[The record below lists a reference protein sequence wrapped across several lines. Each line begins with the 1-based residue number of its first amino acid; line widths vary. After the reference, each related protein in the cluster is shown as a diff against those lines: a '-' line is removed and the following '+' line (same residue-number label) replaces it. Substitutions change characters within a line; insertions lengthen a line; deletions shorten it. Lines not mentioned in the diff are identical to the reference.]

1 MATILL
7 VIIFISYISLGI
19 PDSLFGAAWPAIY
32 SEFGL
37 PVSYANF
44 ITVIHSIGT
53 IASSLLSATIIKKL
67 GTAKVT
73 FLSTLLTSAALLGF
87 SLSDNMLWLCLSAVP
102 LGFGAG
108 SIDTALNNY
117 VAINYNATQM
127 SFLHSSYG
135 VGVTISPYLM
145 SLAIGD
151 GNWKDG
157 YKTMFLIQFS
167 IAMLVLLTLPV
178 WKKVKEKEGKPEVK
192 QKSISIPKAISMPK
206 VKPTLLIFVF
216 SVAIEAICL
225 IWGSTYLV
233 EARGVTEEKGAE
245 CITFYFLGMTLGRIL
260 SGFLSK
266 KLSSKQI
273 IILGECVTFIAVTLI
288 ILPLNLTFATIGL
301 FMIGLGNGPLFPN
314 MTHLAPIHFGEEL
327 SQSLIGLQMAVSSVS
342 VLLSPILF
350 GQIAEHMGTYLFPHM
365 LMVMLVITML
375 STWKLFGKSKAH
387 ESPQCIS

>member
-1 MATILL
+1 MATVLM

-32 SEFGL
+32 GEMSL

-44 ITVIHSIGT
+44 ITVIHATGT
-53 IASSLLSATIIKKL
+53 IVSSLSSAAVIKRL

-73 FLSTLLTSAALLGF
+73 FLSALTTSLALLAF

-102 LGFGAG
+102 LGLGAG

-127 SFLHSSYG
+127 SFLHTSYG

-151 GNWKDG
+151 GNWRDG
-157 YKTMFLIQFS
+157 YRTMFIIQIS
-167 IAMLVLLTLPV
+167 IALLVLVTLPV
-178 WKKVKEKEGKPEVK
+178 WKKVKEQKAEPEVV
-192 QKSISIPKAISMPK
+192 QKTISIPKALKIK
-206 VKPTLLIFVF
+206 RVKPTLMMFVF
-216 SVAIEAICL
+216 SVAIEVICL
-225 IWGSTYLV
+225 VYGSTYLV
-233 EARGVTEEKGAE
+233 EARGVTEEQGAE
-245 CITFYFLGMTLGRIL
+245 CITFYFLGMTLGRFI
-260 SGFLSK
+260 SGLLSK

-273 IILGECVTFIAVTLI
+273 IIIGECITFVAITLLL
-288 ILPLNLTFATIGL
+288 LPLNMTVATIGL

-314 MTHLAPIHFGEEL
+314 LTHLMPIHFGKDL

-350 GQIAEHMGTYLFPHM
+350 GQIAEHLGAGLFPAVLMIM
-365 LMVMLVITML
+365 LLITGA
-375 STWKLFGKSKAH
+375 STARLFYTKTKSKQ
-387 ESPQCIS
+387 EV

>member
-1 MATILL
+1 MATVLM

-32 SEFGL
+32 GEMSL

-44 ITVIHSIGT
+44 ITVIHATGT
-53 IASSLLSATIIKKL
+53 IVSSLSSAAVIKRL

-73 FLSTLLTSAALLGF
+73 FLSALTTSLALLAF

-102 LGFGAG
+102 LGLGAG

-127 SFLHSSYG
+127 SFLHTSYG

-151 GNWKDG
+151 GNWRDG
-157 YKTMFLIQFS
+157 YRTMFLIQIS
-167 IAMLVLLTLPV
+167 IALLVLITLPV
-178 WKKVKEKEGKPEVK
+178 WKKVKDQKAEPEVV
-192 QKSISIPKAISMPK
+192 QKTISIPKALKIK
-206 VKPTLLIFVF
+206 RVKPTLMMFVF

-225 IWGSTYLV
+225 VYGSTYLV
-233 EARGVTEEKGAE
+233 EARGVTEEQGAE
-245 CITFYFLGMTLGRIL
+245 CITFYFLGMTLGRFI
-260 SGFLSK
+260 SGLLSK

-273 IILGECVTFIAVTLI
+273 IIIGECITFVAITLLL
-288 ILPLNLTFATIGL
+288 LPLNMTVATIGL

-314 MTHLAPIHFGEEL
+314 LTHLMPIHFGKDL

-342 VLLSPILF
+342 VLLSPIVF
-350 GQIAEHMGTYLFPHM
+350 GQIAEHLGAGLFPTVLMIM
-365 LMVMLVITML
+365 LLITGV
-375 STWKLFGKSKAH
+375 STAKLFYTKTKQ
-387 ESPQCIS
+387 EV

>member
-1 MATILL
+1 MATVLM

-32 SEFGL
+32 GEMSL

-44 ITVIHSIGT
+44 ITVIHATGT
-53 IASSLLSATIIKKL
+53 IVSSLSSAAVIKRL

-73 FLSTLLTSAALLGF
+73 FLSALMTSFALLAF
-87 SLSDNMLWLCLSAVP
+87 SMSDNMLWLCLSAVP
-102 LGFGAG
+102 LGLGAG

-127 SFLHSSYG
+127 SFLHTSYG

-145 SLAIGD
+145 SMAIGD
-151 GNWKDG
+151 GDWRDG
-157 YKTMFLIQFS
+157 YRTMFLIQVS
-167 IAMLVLLTLPV
+167 IALLVLVTLPV
-178 WKKVKEKEGKPEVK
+178 WKKVKEQKAEPEVV
-192 QKSISIPKAISMPK
+192 QKTISIPKALKIK
-206 VKPTLLIFVF
+206 RVKPTLMIFVF

-225 IWGSTYLV
+225 VYGSTYLV
-233 EARGVTEEKGAE
+233 EARGITEEQGAE
-245 CITFYFLGMTLGRIL
+245 CITYYFLGMTLGRLL

-273 IILGECVTFIAVTLI
+273 IITGECITFVAITLLL
-288 ILPLNLTFATIGL
+288 LPLNMTVATVGL

-314 MTHLAPIHFGEEL
+314 LTHLMPVHFGKDL

-350 GQIAEHMGTYLFPHM
+350 GQIAEHLGAGLFPTVLMIM
-365 LMVMLVITML
+365 LLITGA
-375 STWKLFGKSKAH
+375 STVRLFFTKTKSKQ
-387 ESPQCIS
+387 EV

>member
-1 MATILL
+1 MATVLM

-32 SEFGL
+32 GEMSL

-44 ITVIHSIGT
+44 ITVIHATGT
-53 IASSLLSATIIKKL
+53 IVSSLTSAVVIKKL

-73 FLSTLLTSAALLGF
+73 FLSALMTSFALLGF
-87 SLSDNMLWLCLSAVP
+87 SLSDNMLWLCLSAIP
-102 LGFGAG
+102 LGLGAG

-117 VAINYNATQM
+117 VAINYDATQM
-127 SFLHSSYG
+127 SFLHTSYG

-151 GNWKDG
+151 GNWRDG
-157 YKTMFLIQFS
+157 YRTMFFIQIS
-167 IAMLVLLTLPV
+167 IALLVLVTLPV
-178 WKKVKEKEGKPEVK
+178 WKKVKEQKTEEEVQ
-192 QKSISIPKAISMPK
+192 QKTISIPKALKIK
-206 VKPTLLIFVF
+206 RVKPTLMMFIF

-225 IWGSTYLV
+225 VYGSTYLV
-233 EARGVTEEKGAE
+233 EARGVTEEQGAE
-245 CITFYFLGMTLGRIL
+245 CITFYFLGMTLGRLL

-266 KLSSKQI
+266 KLSSKHI
-273 IILGECVTFIAVTLI
+273 IIIGESVTFIAITLLL
-288 ILPLNLTFATIGL
+288 LPLNMTVATIGL

-314 MTHLAPIHFGEEL
+314 LTHLMPVHFGKEL

-350 GQIAEHMGTYLFPHM
+350 GQIAEHLGAELFPTV
-365 LMVMLVITML
+365 LMVMLVITAI
-375 STWKLFGKSKAH
+375 STVKVFYTKVKD
-387 ESPQCIS
+387 